1 MEVRVL
7 RYFLTVVREESI
19 TKAAEV
25 LHITQ
30 PTLSRQLSQLEG
42 ELGVTLFS
50 RGTRKIS
57 LTSEGMLLKRRAE
70 EILELVD
77 KTEQEMARQ
86 EELVEGVV
94 AVGCGD
100 LLAVQTLGEL
110 IRSFIQK
117 YPRVTFDLYT
127 ATADHIKERMD
138 RGVTDIG
145 LLLEPVEMDKYEHI
159 RLSRK
164 ERWGVVMRPDDP
176 LAGKEKIRAKDLK
189 DRPLILPGRLSVQ
202 SELASW
208 FGDDYR
214 NLHVRFTSNLN
225 SSSSI
230 MVCGGLGYSLAVEGS
245 LAFWDPEKILF
256 RPLFPELYATSAL
269 AWKRNQP
276 FAPAAEKFIAHMRS
290 SLTQRGEGTA
300 AEE

>member
-19 TKAAEV
+19 TKAAEA

-30 PTLSRQLSQLEG
+30 PTLSRQLAQLEG

-57 LTSEGMLLKRRAE
+57 LTSEGVLLKRRAE

-117 YPRVTFDLYT
+117 YPRVNFDLYT

-138 RGVTDIG
+138 RGVTDVG
-145 LLLEPVEMDKYEHI
+145 LLLEPVEMEKYEYL
-159 RLSRK
+159 RLSQ
-164 ERWGVVMRPDDP
+164 
-176 LAGKEKIRAKDLK
+176 KEKCPECGSYMVEKGTKLACANEKCGYVTNLDKKVHQFRRAIR
-189 DRPLILPGRLSVQ
+189 
-202 SELASW
+202 
-208 FGDDYR
+208 
-214 NLHVRFTSNLN
+214 
-225 SSSSI
+225 
-230 MVCGGLGYSLAVEGS
+230 
-245 LAFWDPEKILF
+245 KIVLLF
-256 RPLFPELYATSAL
+256 
-269 AWKRNQP
+269 
-276 FAPAAEKFIAHMRS
+276 
-290 SLTQRGEGTA
+290 
-300 AEE
+300 